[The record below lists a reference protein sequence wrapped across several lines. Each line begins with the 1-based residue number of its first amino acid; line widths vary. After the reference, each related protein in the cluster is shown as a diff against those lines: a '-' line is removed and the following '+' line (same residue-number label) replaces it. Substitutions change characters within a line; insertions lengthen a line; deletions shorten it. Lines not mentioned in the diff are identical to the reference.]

1 MGGIVGDDLADDQ
14 PVEEHTHS
22 RQMLFDGRPGAA
34 LGFERLEPGGDMQRL
49 DAGQLFQTM
58 GRTPSGKAAHGA
70 IVGAAGVVVGNLGDE
85 EFEGALARAR
95 FLEKEPRRFARSQ
108 VGQGFPAL
116 AFGRESER
124 EYFGGQSAVATFRMM
139 WRAAVKIIWHS
150 LSLSGHR

>member
-58 GRTPSGKAAHGA
+58 GGTPGRKAAHGA
-70 IVGAAGVVVGNLGDE
+70 IVGAAGMVVGDLGNE
-85 EFEGALARAR
+85 EFQGTFSRAG
-95 FLEKEPRRFARSQ
+95 FLEKEPWRFAGSQ
-108 VGQGFPAL
+108 VGQSFPAL
-116 AFGRESER
+116 AFGLESER
-124 EYFGGQSAVATFRMM
+124 EHFGGQSAVFTFRII
-139 WRAAVKIIWHS
+139 WRAAVNIIWHS